1 MNPIKLI
8 KSPGL
13 QKILLAGTLV
23 LLVWMIWSNNQKLR
37 EENQRLEGNVR
48 SLSIGLKQIQ
58 LENGAIAG
66 QSEVLTLRIQELKTL
81 FPLQFKAIL
90 EAGVKPERA
99 QQVSTTIIETQKQ
112 IVTTIRDSLIHDT
125 IRVKVFSYS
134 DPWYTIQGQAL
145 GDTQRVQIQSRDSL
159 IQVVFKGERTKP
171 WLWIFSP
178 RRIQQRMFSSNP
190 NSIIK
195 YSQTINIQK
204 HE

>member
-1 MNPIKLI
+1 MNPINLI

-81 FPLQFKAIL
+81 FPLQFKSIL

>member
-1 MNPIKLI
+1 MNPINLI

-23 LLVWMIWSNNQKLR
+23 LLVWMIWSNNQNLR

-99 QQVSTTIIETQKQ
+99 QQVSTTIIETEKK

>member
-1 MNPIKLI
+1 MNPINLI

-23 LLVWMIWSNNQKLR
+23 LLVWMVWSNNQNLR

-134 DPWYTIQGQAL
+134 DPWYTIKGQAL
-145 GDTQRVQIQSRDSL
+145 GDTQRVQIHSRDSL

>member
-1 MNPIKLI
+1 MNPINLI
-8 KSPGL
+8 KSQGL

-23 LLVWMIWSNNQKLR
+23 LLVWMIWSNNQNLR

-125 IRVKVFSYS
+125 IWVKVFSYL

>member
-1 MNPIKLI
+1 MNPINLI

-23 LLVWMIWSNNQKLR
+23 LLVWMIWSNNQNLR

-125 IRVKVFSYS
+125 NRVKVFSYS

>member
-1 MNPIKLI
+1 MNPINLI

-23 LLVWMIWSNNQKLR
+23 LLVWMVWSNNQNLR

-145 GDTQRVQIQSRDSL
+145 GDTQRVQIHSRDSL

>member
-1 MNPIKLI
+1 MNPINLI

-23 LLVWMIWSNNQKLR
+23 LLVWLNWSNNQNLR

-125 IRVKVFSYS
+125 IWVKVFSYS

>member
-1 MNPIKLI
+1 MNPINLI
-8 KSPGL
+8 KSQGL

-23 LLVWMIWSNNQKLR
+23 LLVWMIWSNNQNLR

-81 FPLQFKAIL
+81 FPLQFKSIL

-159 IQVVFKGERTKP
+159 IQVVFKGERSKP

>member
-1 MNPIKLI
+1 MNPINLI
-8 KSPGL
+8 KNPGL

-23 LLVWMIWSNNQKLR
+23 LLVWMIWSNNQNLR

>member
-1 MNPIKLI
+1 MNPINLI
-8 KSPGL
+8 KSQGL

-23 LLVWMIWSNNQKLR
+23 LLVWMIWSNNQNLR

-99 QQVSTTIIETQKQ
+99 QQVSTTIIETEKK

>member
-1 MNPIKLI
+1 MNPINLI

>member
-1 MNPIKLI
+1 MNPINLI
-8 KSPGL
+8 KNPGL

-23 LLVWMIWSNNQKLR
+23 LLIWMIWSNNQNLR

>member
-1 MNPIKLI
+1 MNPINLI
-8 KSPGL
+8 KSQGL

-81 FPLQFKAIL
+81 FPLQFKSIL

-99 QQVSTTIIETQKQ
+99 QQVSTTIIETEKK

-159 IQVVFKGERTKP
+159 IQVVFKGERSKP

>member
-1 MNPIKLI
+1 MNPINLI

-23 LLVWMIWSNNQKLR
+23 LLVWMIWSNNQNLR

-134 DPWYTIQGQAL
+134 DPWYTIKGQAL

>member
-1 MNPIKLI
+1 MNPINLI

-23 LLVWMIWSNNQKLR
+23 LLVWMIWSNNQNLR

-134 DPWYTIQGQAL
+134 DPWYTIKGQAL
-145 GDTQRVQIQSRDSL
+145 GDTQRVQIHSRDSL

-190 NSIIK
+190 NSTIK

>member
-1 MNPIKLI
+1 MNPINLI
-8 KSPGL
+8 KSQGL

-23 LLVWMIWSNNQKLR
+23 LLVWMIWSNNQNLR

-99 QQVSTTIIETQKQ
+99 QQVSTTIIETEKK

-159 IQVVFKGERTKP
+159 IQVVFKGERSKP

>member
-1 MNPIKLI
+1 
-8 KSPGL
+8 
-13 QKILLAGTLV
+13 
-23 LLVWMIWSNNQKLR
+23 MIWSNNQNLR

-134 DPWYTIQGQAL
+134 DPWYTIKGQAL

>member
-1 MNPIKLI
+1 MNPINLI

-23 LLVWMIWSNNQKLR
+23 LLVWMIWSNNQNLR

-134 DPWYTIQGQAL
+134 DPWYTIKGQAL

-190 NSIIK
+190 NSTIK

>member
-1 MNPIKLI
+1 MNPINLI

-23 LLVWMIWSNNQKLR
+23 LLVWMIWSNNQNLR

-81 FPLQFKAIL
+81 FPLQFKYIL

-99 QQVSTTIIETQKQ
+99 QQVSTTIIETEKK

-145 GDTQRVQIQSRDSL
+145 GDTQRVIIQSRDSL
-159 IQVVFKGERTKP
+159 IQVVFKGERSKP

>member
-1 MNPIKLI
+1 MNPINLI
-8 KSPGL
+8 KSQGL

-23 LLVWMIWSNNQKLR
+23 LLVWMIWSNNQNLR

>member
-1 MNPIKLI
+1 MNPINLI

-23 LLVWMIWSNNQKLR
+23 LLVWMIWSNNQNLR

>member
-1 MNPIKLI
+1 MNPINLI

-81 FPLQFKAIL
+81 FPLQFKSIL
-90 EAGVKPERA
+90 EAGVKPDRA
-99 QQVSTTIIETQKQ
+99 QQVSTTIIETEKK

-190 NSIIK
+190 NSTIK

>member
-1 MNPIKLI
+1 MNPINLI

-23 LLVWMIWSNNQKLR
+23 LLVWMIWSNNQNLR

-134 DPWYTIQGQAL
+134 DPWYTIKGQAL
-145 GDTQRVQIQSRDSL
+145 GDTQRVQIHSRDSL

>member
-1 MNPIKLI
+1 MNPINLI

-99 QQVSTTIIETQKQ
+99 QQVSTTIIETENQ

-134 DPWYTIQGQAL
+134 DPWYTIHGQAL
-145 GDTQRVQIQSRDSL
+145 GDTQRVQIKSRDSL

-190 NSIIK
+190 NSTIK